1 MMTLKTIKEVISRE
15 QFSPGL
21 LGIFVN
27 PFYFAR
33 KGLSFHVKSMS
44 HLLQGKLLDVGCG
57 QKPYEYLFD
66 VTEYIGLEV
75 DTPENRAT
83 KKAEYFYDG
92 KIFPFQNEEFDSII
106 ANQVFEHVFNP
117 VGFLS
122 EIHRVLKPNGLFLI
136 TVPFVWDEHEQPID
150 YARYSSFGI
159 KQILENHGF
168 EIVEQHKSIADV
180 RVIFQLTAAYIYK
193 KMVTQSGV
201 LNLLFTFLFISPL
214 NVIGEVLAIFLPDNE
229 DLYLDNIVL
238 AKKYGTH
245 VD

>member
-1 MMTLKTIKEVISRE
+1 V
-15 QFSPGL
+15 P
-21 LGIFVN
+21 
-27 PFYFAR
+27 
-33 KGLSFHVKSMS
+33 
-44 HLLQGKLLDVGCG
+44 
-57 QKPYEYLFD
+57 
-66 VTEYIGLEV
+66 
-75 DTPENRAT
+75 T

-92 KIFPFQNEEFDSII
+92 NIFPFQNEEFDSII

-159 KQILENHGF
+159 KQLLENHGF